1 MRYGGYV
8 RVGRLRGLDCD
19 QPMFLL
25 HSCGASRVARCNN
38 HRESKCGPCSWRYRK
53 RLVRVADDGAPK
65 GGHLYM
71 GTWTAPGARE
81 HRMPS
86 GDLCPCTPPGGVDLA
101 IWNPTASAR
110 WNVMRGQIKRAVP
123 ALQYMRVVE
132 VQKRGAL
139 HLHVLLWSP
148 VPLDKAFLR
157 GLAVANGFGH
167 EFDLAPIVP
176 GSRKHAYYVAKY
188 VTKACDARAQV
199 PWEHVDKTT
208 GEMTTGGPG
217 RYRTWS
223 SSHGWGLTMKAI
235 NEICAAQRARR
246 AAALH
251 SLPEKP
257 VAATDGC
264 VATPA
269 GPDPP
274 T

>member
-1 MRYGGYV
+1 M

-25 HSCGASRVARCNN
+25 HSCGATSVARCNN
-38 HRESKCGPCSWRYRK
+38 HRASKCVPCSWRYRR
-53 RLVRVADDGAPK
+53 RLVRIADDGAPA

-71 GTWTAPGARE
+71 GTWTAPGAHE

-86 GDLCPCTPPGGVDLA
+86 GDLCPCTPEGGVNLA
-101 IWNPTASAR
+101 EWNPSASGR

-123 ALQYMRVVE
+123 DLQYLRVVE

-157 GLAVANGFGH
+157 RLAIANGFGH

-176 GSRKHAYYVAKY
+176 GSRRHAYYVAKY
-188 VTKACDARAQV
+188 VSKACDSRSEV
-199 PWEHVDKTT
+199 PWNHEDVDQAT
-208 GEMTTGGPG
+208 GEIVQRTGPG

-235 NEICAAQRARR
+235 NEVCAAQRERR
-246 AAALH
+246 MALLAGL
-251 SLPEKP
+251 SEESTADKAPSVP
-257 VAATDGC
+257 SI
-264 VATPA
+264 PA
-269 GPDPP
+269 VGPDPP